1 MIHGPLSL
9 TMLSASSYNSS
20 DSGLFSITWKNIFD
34 FKISSRDVHL
44 RYRILLESSVNAWPQ
59 VNQGVEKSGNTLVR
73 LLQWERCMWY
83 VSLFFTS
90 ARSFIFDNKTSVSRP
105 PSKSFEIHL
114 TYCSRSIL
122 VPVILFS
129 EFASSFLWICW
140 AELICFKL
148 LRISWSVWS

>member
-73 LLQWERCMWY
+73 LLQWERCM
-83 VSLFFTS
+83 
-90 ARSFIFDNKTSVSRP
+90 
-105 PSKSFEIHL
+105 
-114 TYCSRSIL
+114 
-122 VPVILFS
+122 
-129 EFASSFLWICW
+129 
-140 AELICFKL
+140 
-148 LRISWSVWS
+148 